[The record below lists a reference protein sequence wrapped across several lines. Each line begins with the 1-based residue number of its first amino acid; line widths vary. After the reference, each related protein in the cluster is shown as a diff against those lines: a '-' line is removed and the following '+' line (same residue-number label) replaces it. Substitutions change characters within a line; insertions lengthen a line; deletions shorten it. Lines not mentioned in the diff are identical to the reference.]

1 MYSTSYPMPLTAGRG
16 AGPDYHQSRKAG
28 ELALN
33 VRLWVSS
40 LKRVTVEELT
50 LPLVCQ
56 VVA

>member
-1 MYSTSYPMPLTAGRG
+1 MPLTAGRG

>member
-1 MYSTSYPMPLTAGRG
+1 MHSTSYPLPLTAGRRP
-16 AGPDYHQSRKAG
+16 GPDYHQSRKVG

-40 LKRVTVEELT
+40 LKCVTVEELA

-56 VVA
+56 VLA